1 MTKTV
6 LLVDDQELILRV
18 VQAALSG
25 QGYKLPTCRSGQGAI
40 DYITKHGAPDALIL
54 DYSMPDQDGVET
66 LRQIRRLADGGN
78 IQVMMLTAR
87 DQTSIRQAADGLKVF
102 EFMTKPFSPA
112 NLQKTVKEMIEKT
125 QPAP

>member
-1 MTKTV
+1 MPKTV

-18 VQAALSG
+18 VQAALAG
-25 QGYKLPTCRSGQGAI
+25 QGYHLPTSRTGQGAVE
-40 DYITKHGAPDALIL
+40 YIRQHGAPDALIL

-66 LRQIRRLADGGN
+66 LRQIRRLEDGGQ

-102 EFMTKPFSPA
+102 DFMTKPFSPA
-112 NLQKTVKEMIEKT
+112 TLQKKVKEMIERNA
-125 QPAP
+125 PAA